1 MIQDAKKNF
10 TLIPDNVLNLLPES
24 VRDYIAFLESN
35 FKQQQAQQAIFIQE
49 LEKRI
54 QEQAQKIHELEA
66 RLAKNSSNSSKPP
79 GSDGLKKQSKTTS
92 LRGKSGKNPGGQ
104 NGRTGKTLEQVDS
117 PNHIVIHAPDSCQ
130 NCNFNLSDVEGICS
144 NEKRQVFE
152 IPEPRVEVTEHR
164 VEVKGCPCCGKLSK
178 GSFPENIK
186 APVQYGEH
194 VQVLATY
201 FKNEHLIPAE
211 RVCEIF
217 EDVFGISISPG
228 TCAKIDQKL
237 FAKLE
242 SFETNLKAH
251 LLAAKVLH
259 FDETGMRCEKKLHW
273 IHVTSSETATFYG
286 IHAKRGQEAIDEFN
300 ILPQFHGIACHDHWI
315 PYFAYTQVKHGLC
328 NAHHLR
334 ELTYIHEQE
343 KEEWAKEMKDVLLH
357 AKKEVEAHIDLGM
370 LPEDIQ
376 LQIEQDY
383 ARILIKG
390 FEYHEQLP
398 ALPKGKRGKQKQ
410 RDGKNL
416 LDRFKGK
423 QDCVLRFMYDFSV
436 PFTNNL
442 AEQDVRMTKVK
453 QKISGCFR
461 THKGG
466 KIFCRIRSY
475 ISTARKQGWR
485 IWDSLVDAIR
495 GSPRLLEVQPA
506 QISLFRP
513 PFVVAEKCA

>member
-1 MIQDAKKNF
+1 MIQDAKTTF
-10 TLIPDNVLNLLPES
+10 TFLPDSVLNSLSES
-24 VRDYIAFLESN
+24 VRDYIAFLESSL
-35 FKQQQAQQAIFIQE
+35 KQQQSQQSIFIQE
-49 LEKRI
+49 LEQRI

-79 GSDGLKKQSKTTS
+79 GSDGLKKPPKTVS
-92 LRGKSGKNPGGQ
+92 LRGKSGKKPGGQ
-104 NGRTGKTLEQVDS
+104 NGRIGKTLEQVDS
-117 PNHIVIHAPDSCQ
+117 PDHLVIHAPDSCQ
-130 NCNFNLSDVEGICS
+130 NCNFNLSGVEGICS
-144 NEKRQVFE
+144 DEKRQVFE
-152 IPEPRVEVTEHR
+152 IPEPKVEVTEHR

-178 GSFPENIK
+178 GSFPENVK

-201 FKNEHLIPAE
+201 FKNEHLIPAK

-228 TCAKIDQKL
+228 TCTKIDQKL
-237 FAKLE
+237 FTKLE
-242 SFETNLKAH
+242 SFETNLKAY

-273 IHVTSSETATFYG
+273 IHVASSEAATFYG
-286 IHAKRGQEAIDEFN
+286 MHAKRGQEAIDEFN
-300 ILPQFHGIACHDHWI
+300 ILPQFHGIACHDHWL

-343 KEEWAKEMKDVLLH
+343 KEEWAKEMQDLLLH
-357 AKKEVEAHIDLGM
+357 AKKEVATYTDLGM

-376 LQIEQDY
+376 LQIEQGY
-383 ARILIKG
+383 ARILLKG
-390 FEYHEQLP
+390 FGYHEQLP

-410 RDGKNL
+410 RAGKNL

-442 AEQDVRMTKVK
+442 GEQDIRMNKVK

-461 THKGG
+461 THEGG
-466 KIFCRIRSY
+466 KVFCRIRSY

-485 IWDSLVDAIR
+485 IWDSLVGAIK
-495 GSPRLLEVQPA
+495 GSPRFLEIQPVP
-506 QISLFRP
+506 ISQFRP
-513 PFVVAEKCA
+513 LLATARKCA